1 MIWLCAVLAC
11 TVFSFYEISQNIKD
25 YLGNPVNTVF
35 KVQYAGELTFPV
47 ITICNNNQIR
57 KSWATSSPYMRVIQ
71 AYAAT
76 PGQPGSSI
84 DWNSYNWTG
93 FSFDDLMFK
102 AGHQVK
108 DLVQQCKWKGASCS
122 AADSTP
128 DPTFLGG
135 CFAFNYNQSL
145 KITGTE
151 IDNALHLVLNVQQ
164 NEYVGNLRSGAGF
177 RLLFRE
183 AHEPPNTDKFVIA
196 LQPGTQTL
204 IPLTLKSLKS
214 LPAPYGECEDK
225 DHLKMF
231 GKYSVTACVYECRA
245 RIGGERCGCREM
257 YPAGIQTDIPIC
269 LPQQYRDCLNPL
281 IVDINSKGL
290 CSKCKVPCQKNTYV
304 PRISYSQYPANHIAD
319 HMAKQ
324 MNTTRQ
330 VIRDNFLEVN
340 IYFEDMVIETMEQ
353 QPAYSLSNL
362 VGVIGGTL
370 GVFIGAS
377 ILTISEFLEFFIL
390 LVLSKLKKTF

>member
-1 MIWLCAVLAC
+1 MMDEFNTPTFTVNNNGHVQDPVEVLTNNWTQNGEGAKKKDAENQNGEENRVWNKFVDLCTSTTMHGVGNIFTEQEKSFFRSPRRSIWLCAVLAC

-35 KVQYAGELTFPV
+35 KVQYAGELKFPV

-122 AADSTP
+122 AADFTP

-145 KITGTE
+145 KITGTG

-245 RIGGERCGCREM
+245 RIGGERCGCRE
-257 YPAGIQTDIPIC
+257 IRT
-269 LPQQYRDCLNPL
+269 QQVYKQIFLSVCPN
-281 IVDINSKGL
+281 
-290 CSKCKVPCQKNTYV
+290 NT
-304 PRISYSQYPANHIAD
+304 
-319 HMAKQ
+319 
-324 MNTTRQ
+324 
-330 VIRDNFLEVN
+330 
-340 IYFEDMVIETMEQ
+340 ET
-353 QPAYSLSNL
+353 A
-362 VGVIGGTL
+362 
-370 GVFIGAS
+370 
-377 ILTISEFLEFFIL
+377 
-390 LVLSKLKKTF
+390 